1 MDNDN
6 KKSVA
11 IDYTNRDFSSIKRDL
26 TQIAER
32 FYPDTFQDFS
42 EASFGSMMLDAVAY
56 VGDQLSFYLD
66 YNVNESFLDTSYQL
80 DNIIRH
86 GRIMGFKNSG
96 RPSAFGTVAIYIL
109 VPASETGLG
118 PDTNYIPVIKR
129 GTRFSSTN
137 GQSYVLIEDVDMAE
151 STNPIVVARTDPD
164 TGNPQHYAIKSYG
177 KVVSGFFN
185 TESVEIG
192 AFQRFRRVNLS
203 QPNVSEIISV
213 FDSEG
218 NEYFEVENL
227 SQDTVFK
234 SLINKNYKNDNV
246 PSVMKPLLVN
256 RKFVT
261 IFDNNGVSLQFGSG
275 DELSSDIVAEPQN
288 LSIDIF
294 GKTYITDTSFD
305 PSRLVSNKYYGI
317 VPQNTTLTV
326 FYRQTNPT
334 NSNAAVGAIN
344 TVGTKIIE
352 FEDVSTLAGGE
363 VSFVRNSLEVS
374 NETPIVGNV
383 TNPSPGEIKQRI
395 YDTFPTQNRA
405 VTQRDYENLVY
416 RMPSSFGSIKRC
428 SVQKDPDSQKRN
440 LNVYILSESPEGKLI
455 NSNDTIKENV
465 KTWLNHYRMINDTID
480 ILDPFI
486 INFGINFIVKP
497 EPLSDK
503 FAVLNDCVEAL
514 ANEFSTPLFVGE
526 SISMSKIFN
535 ILNNVSGVNDT
546 VKAQIINKNTS
557 NYSNVFFR
565 VLDNMSPDG
574 DRVVCPKNA
583 IFEMK
588 FPQVDIKGKL
598 R

>member
-1 MDNDN
+1 MDNN
-6 KKSVA
+6 KKKSVA

-96 RPSAFGTVAIYIL
+96 RPSAYGTVAIYVL
-109 VPASETGLG
+109 VPASTTGISL
-118 PDTNYIPVIKR
+118 DTNYIPVIKR

-151 STNPIVVARTDPD
+151 SKNPVVVARTDAD
-164 TGNPQHYAIKSYG
+164 TGNPEYYAIKSYG

-234 SLINKNYKNDNV
+234 SLTNKNYKNDNV

-288 LSIDIF
+288 LSIDVF
-294 GKTYITDTSFD
+294 GKTYVTDTSFD

-344 TVGTKIIE
+344 TVSTKIIE
-352 FEDVSTLAGGE
+352 FEDVSTLAASE

-374 NETPIVGNV
+374 SETPIVGNV
-383 TNPSPGEIKQRI
+383 SNPSPGEIKQRI
-395 YDTFPTQNRA
+395 RYFSNTESRRNT
-405 VTQRDYENLVY
+405 
-416 RMPSSFGSIKRC
+416 KR
-428 SVQKDPDSQKRN
+428 
-440 LNVYILSESPEGKLI
+440 L
-455 NSNDTIKENV
+455 
-465 KTWLNHYRMINDTID
+465 
-480 ILDPFI
+480 
-486 INFGINFIVKP
+486 
-497 EPLSDK
+497 
-503 FAVLNDCVEAL
+503 
-514 ANEFSTPLFVGE
+514 
-526 SISMSKIFN
+526 
-535 ILNNVSGVNDT
+535 
-546 VKAQIINKNTS
+546 
-557 NYSNVFFR
+557 
-565 VLDNMSPDG
+565 
-574 DRVVCPKNA
+574 
-583 IFEMK
+583 
-588 FPQVDIKGKL
+588 
-598 R
+598 

>member
-1 MDNDN
+1 
-6 KKSVA
+6 
-11 IDYTNRDFSSIKRDL
+11 
-26 TQIAER
+26 
-32 FYPDTFQDFS
+32 
-42 EASFGSMMLDAVAY
+42 
-56 VGDQLSFYLD
+56 
-66 YNVNESFLDTSYQL
+66 
-80 DNIIRH
+80 
-86 GRIMGFKNSG
+86 
-96 RPSAFGTVAIYIL
+96 
-109 VPASETGLG
+109 
-118 PDTNYIPVIKR
+118 
-129 GTRFSSTN
+129 
-137 GQSYVLIEDVDMAE
+137 
-151 STNPIVVARTDPD
+151 
-164 TGNPQHYAIKSYG
+164 
-177 KVVSGFFN
+177 
-185 TESVEIG
+185 
-192 AFQRFRRVNLS
+192 
-203 QPNVSEIISV
+203 
-213 FDSEG
+213 
-218 NEYFEVENL
+218 
-227 SQDTVFK
+227 
-234 SLINKNYKNDNV
+234 
-246 PSVMKPLLVN
+246 
-256 RKFVT
+256 
-261 IFDNNGVSLQFGSG
+261 
-275 DELSSDIVAEPQN
+275 
-288 LSIDIF
+288 
-294 GKTYITDTSFD
+294 
-305 PSRLVSNKYYGI
+305 
-317 VPQNTTLTV
+317 LTV

-352 FEDVSTLAGGE
+352 FEDVSTLAAGE
-363 VSFVRNSLEVS
+363 VSFVRNSLEVA

-546 VKAQIINKNTS
+546 VKVQIINKNTS

-565 VLDNMSPDG
+565 VSENMSPDG